1 MAKKPKKSD
10 SPKVENRRARF
21 DYTISD
27 TLECGIMLAGPEVKS
42 VRQGK
47 VSLAEGYVRVQDDP
61 PALFLHS
68 VNIDEYGPAKGSQ
81 WAQGK
86 GSAGM
91 GRTRK
96 LLAHKREILKLA
108 RQVSQKG
115 MTIVPLSMYF
125 KDGFAKVL
133 IGLGQGRAAH
143 DKRQAIASRES
154 KRDLSRAMSRRDR

>member
-1 MAKKPKKSD
+1 MAKKPAKSD
-10 SPKVENRRARF
+10 SPRIENRRARF
-21 DYTISD
+21 DYAISD
-27 TLECGIMLAGPEVKS
+27 TIECGIMLYGPEVKS

-47 VSLAEGYVRVQDDP
+47 VSLTEGYVRVQEDP

-86 GSAGM
+86 GAGQM

-125 KDGFAKVL
+125 KDGYAKVL
-133 IGLGQGRAAH
+133 IGLGQGRASH
-143 DKRQAIASRES
+143 DKRQAIAARENKRDLTRAMS
-154 KRDLSRAMSRRDR
+154 KRDR